1 MRCPWNTC
9 FLGTKGRKYTKMKR
23 LLAFVFVVTLAFS
36 FAGSA
41 SAFSWE
47 KPAPPDPEKIGYSIQ
62 VIKCTLVTGEAG
74 SSYYNVDDNA
84 VAVNGADVYWAVKL
98 TVDNPSNQ
106 IKSTAYADVEISGL
120 GLSSVK
126 AIPLSGLDSGV
137 YYFMPS
143 GAGGYFQKI
152 ETIIAN
158 GGQSPVQATRC
169 TDTQTAKVT
178 AQVYSERVL
187 GEAFNVG
194 DYDVQVRPFLTEL
207 KYEAPVSE
215 HCYLRQDYGSDGR
228 QDYGSDGKIYNDTD
242 NQAVLEEYEA
252 TGNNPSQPASDA
264 ADKSFPDVYKG
275 KSSKE
280 WNPAYQF
287 RITLPEKGWN
297 FSLQNKNYAYEHIFM
312 IGGYPCIIPATNGAK
327 YYAKDLAHMVYEI
340 LQSKLGSIRNA
351 KGQIIPGLSVRLDPT
366 EYKSQSLAI
375 QESPNMVSL
384 NGPYNLDSWVFTFS
398 ADPGYNWDA
407 PDNNIPVIHYHA
419 TYENDE
425 SKQTKLVTFYQ
436 AANPVGTGPAI
447 AQFVLNGD
455 RQVQAVITSEAQWN
469 EYFAAYIQ
477 EDDDLEK
484 PDSGTGGTYLR
495 VADQRPTFLGDMDA
509 IFDLMAW
516 LDEGEIDSIFGA
528 IDAGEMY
535 MTDENLW
542 EALGY
547 AYRFE
552 DSISWAASTVPIIV
566 DPLA

>member
-1 MRCPWNTC
+1 
-9 FLGTKGRKYTKMKR
+9 MKR
-23 LLAFVFVVTLAFS
+23 LLAFILVVAMALA

-47 KPAPPDPEKIGYSIQ
+47 KPAQPTPEEIGYSIQ

-74 SSYYNVDDNA
+74 SYYYNLDDNA

-98 TVDNPSNQ
+98 TVDGPTDLIQ
-106 IKSTAYADVEISGL
+106 STAYADVEISGL
-120 GLSSVK
+120 GLSSFK

-137 YYFMPS
+137 YYFIPS
-143 GAGGYFQKI
+143 GAGGYFQDI
-152 ETIIAN
+152 ETILAN
-158 GGQSPVQATRC
+158 GGRSPVQATRC

-207 KYEAPVSE
+207 KYEAPDSQN
-215 HCYLRQDYGSDGR
+215 CYLRQDYGSDGR
-228 QDYGSDGKIYNDTD
+228 QDYGSDGQIYNDTD
-242 NQAVLEEYEA
+242 NQAVLDEYKTA
-252 TGNNPSQPASDA
+252 TGSNPRADDAEAANN
-264 ADKSFPDVYKG
+264 SFPDVYA
-275 KSSKE
+275 KE
-280 WNPAYQF
+280 NPNDLWNPAKQF
-287 RITLPEKGWN
+287 RITLPDKGWN
-297 FSLQNKNYAYEHIFM
+297 YSLQNKNYVYEHIFV
-312 IGGYPCIIPATNGAK
+312 IGGYPCIIPATNGAS
-327 YYAKDLAHMVYEI
+327 YNAKDLAYMVYEI

-351 KGQIIPGLSVRLDPT
+351 KGQTIPGLSVKLDTT
-366 EYKSQSLAI
+366 EYKSQSLVI
-375 QESPNMVSL
+375 
-384 NGPYNLDSWVFTFS
+384 LDSAQMVTLRADDLRSLVFTFS
-398 ADPGYNWDA
+398 ADPGYDWTQDG
-407 PDNNIPVIHYHA
+407 NNIPVMYYHA
-419 TYENDE
+419 SYENDE

-469 EYFAAYIQ
+469 EYFAAYLQ
-477 EDDDLEK
+477 GDNDLEN
-484 PDSGTGGTYLR
+484 PDSETNGTYLR
-495 VADQRPTFLGDMDA
+495 IVDQRPTSFLGDMDA

-516 LDEGEIDSIFGA
+516 LDEGEIDSIFDA